1 VILNLPVGEWNAA
14 ASSGVMRP
22 MRKLL
27 ALVLVVPALAFAQ
40 TEQKSERVK
49 TQTLIF
55 DGEDVLGAGAVPS
68 DEWVTV
74 KHPAHFDSLIKVRTN
89 FNDKLLSS
97 VHEM

>member
-1 VILNLPVGEWNAA
+1 
-14 ASSGVMRP
+14 MRS

-27 ALVLVVPALAFAQ
+27 ALALVVPMVSFAQ
-40 TEQKSERVK
+40 TEQKSEKAK

-55 DGEDVLGAGAVPS
+55 EGDDVLGTGAVPS
-68 DEWVTV
+68 DELVTV
-74 KHPAHFDSLIKVRTN
+74 KPPAHFDSLIKVRTD

>member
-1 VILNLPVGEWNAA
+1 
-14 ASSGVMRP
+14 MRS

-27 ALVLVVPALAFAQ
+27 ALAFVVPMFSFAQ
-40 TEQKSERVK
+40 TGQKSEKAK

-55 DGEDVLGAGAVPS
+55 EGDDVLGAREVPS
-68 DEWVTV
+68 DEVITV
-74 KHPAHFDSLIKVRTN
+74 RCTKHVDSLIKVRTD